1 MKNVLISSIF
11 LFLPLLNLQA
21 QDSIPA
27 DMKRLVVEC
36 QIAENKKSLM
46 EWTENGLKLNCID
59 ESGYMSI
66 KLNDWLSVDLQQLYK
81 ATSRDVL
88 MKFNTPDF
96 YVKSIQ
102 IDDFEK
108 HTEYIVDYKPRHSAE
123 GSNYQMTKIK

>member
-123 GSNYQMTKIK
+123 GSTYQMTKIK